1 MKGGFIV
8 TSPQEN
14 SAVSRS
20 RNTVHAAPPS
30 LNGFTT
36 VKVRIIKKPLA
47 ISIPHC
53 PNEVSR
59 RYPRH
64 DPTQFRLDADRAKFY
79 IDHSILSVR
88 ATHHAK

>member
-1 MKGGFIV
+1 MRGGFFV

-53 PNEVSR
+53 PNGASR
-59 RYPRH
+59 RHPRH

-79 IDHSILSVR
+79 IDHSTLSVR